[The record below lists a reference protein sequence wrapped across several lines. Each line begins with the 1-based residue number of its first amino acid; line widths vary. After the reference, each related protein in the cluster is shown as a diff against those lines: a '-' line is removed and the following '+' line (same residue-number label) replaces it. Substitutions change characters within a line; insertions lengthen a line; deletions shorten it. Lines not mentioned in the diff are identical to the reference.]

1 MSSGLFFIIEEEKG
15 VKYNNIDID
24 EAKLS
29 YFKIHNLSYHKKPTM
44 NVRKKAPGETNIM
57 MKIMNKQVRFEIVD
71 I

>member
-29 YFKIHNLSYHKKPTM
+29 YFKIHNLSYHKKHTM
-44 NVRKKAPGETNIM
+44 AEKKHQG
-57 MKIMNKQVRFEIVD
+57 NKYDDEDYEQTS
-71 I
+71 